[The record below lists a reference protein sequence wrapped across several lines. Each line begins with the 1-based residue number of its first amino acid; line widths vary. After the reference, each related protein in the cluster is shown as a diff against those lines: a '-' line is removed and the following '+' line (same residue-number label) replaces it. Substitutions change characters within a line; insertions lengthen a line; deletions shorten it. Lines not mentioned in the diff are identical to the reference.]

1 MHIMSRDRLRREL
14 PLHIMILPST
24 ILVLIFSYGPML
36 GICIAFQKFIPARG
50 FTGSKFVGLDNF
62 KYIFSMPDIYQVLW
76 NTVFIALLKLVT
88 MLVVPVIFALM
99 LNEMSNKRI
108 KKGIQT
114 MVYFPHFL
122 SWVIFAGLLIDILS
136 PSNGIINQLIKALG
150 FESIYFLGDEN
161 VFQYTMVITNIWKEF
176 GFGAVVY
183 LASLTGIDPMLY
195 EASIVDGAGKWKQM
209 LHITLPG
216 IIPII
221 VLMTI
226 LSLGDILNAG
236 FDQVFNLYSP
246 QVYSTGDIIDTLVY
260 RLGLRDAQFGPATA
274 VGLLK
279 SVVSFAFISV
289 SYFLADKVAN
299 YRVF

>member
-1 MHIMSRDRLRREL
+1 
-14 PLHIMILPST
+14 
-24 ILVLIFSYGPML
+24 
-36 GICIAFQKFIPARG
+36 
-50 FTGSKFVGLDNF
+50 
-62 KYIFSMPDIYQVLW
+62 
-76 NTVFIALLKLVT
+76 
-88 MLVVPVIFALM
+88 
-99 LNEMSNKRI
+99 
-108 KKGIQT
+108 

-122 SWVIFAGLLIDILS
+122 SWVIFAGLLIDLLS
-136 PSNGIINQLIKALG
+136 PSSGIINQMIKAVGL
-150 FESIYFLGDEN
+150 EPIYFLGDEK
-161 VFQYTMVITNIWKEF
+161 VFRYTMVITNIWKEF

-195 EASIVDGAGKWKQM
+195 EASFIDGAGKWKQM

-216 IIPII
+216 IIPIV

>member
-1 MHIMSRDRLRREL
+1 MSRDRLRREL
-14 PLHIMILPST
+14 PLHIMILPSAL
-24 ILVLIFSYGPML
+24 IVLIFSYGPIL
-36 GICIAFQKFIPARG
+36 GITIAFQKFIPAKG
-50 FTGSKFVGLDNF
+50 FAGSKFVGLDNF

-76 NTVFIALLKLVT
+76 NTVFIAFLKLVT

-99 LNEMSNKRI
+99 LNEMSNKHVKR
-108 KKGIQT
+108 GIQT

-122 SWVIFAGLLIDILS
+122 SWVIFAGLLIDLLS
-136 PSNGIINQLIKALG
+136 PSSGIINQMIKAVGL
-150 FESIYFLGDEN
+150 EPIYFLGDEK
-161 VFQYTMVITNIWKEF
+161 VFRYTMVITNIWKEF

-195 EASIVDGAGKWKQM
+195 EASFIDGAGKWKQM

-216 IIPII
+216 IIPIV

>member
-1 MHIMSRDRLRREL
+1 MSRDRWMREL
-14 PLHIMILPST
+14 PLHIMIVPSA
-24 ILVLIFSYGPML
+24 ILVLIYSYGPML
-36 GICIAFQKFIPARG
+36 GICIAFQKFIPAKG
-50 FTGSKFVGLDNF
+50 FAGSKFVGLDNF
-62 KYIFSMPDIYQVLW
+62 KYIFSMPDIFQVLW
-76 NTVFIALLKLVT
+76 NTVLIALLKLVT
-88 MLVVPVIFALM
+88 MLVVPVLFALL
-99 LNEMSNKRI
+99 LNELSNKHI
-108 KKGIQT
+108 KRGIQT

-136 PSNGIINQLIKALG
+136 PSSGIINQIIIALG
-150 FESIYFLGDEN
+150 LEPIYFLGDETL
-161 VFQYTMVITNIWKEF
+161 FPYTMVITNIWKEF

-195 EASIVDGAGKWKQM
+195 EASIVDGAGRWRQA

-216 IIPII
+216 IIPMI

-226 LSLGDILNAG
+226 LSLGDVLNAG
-236 FDQVFNLYSP
+236 FDQIFNLYSP

-279 SVVSFAFISV
+279 SIVSFVFIST
-289 SYFLADKVAN
+289 SYILADKVAN

>member
-1 MHIMSRDRLRREL
+1 MSRDRLRREL
-14 PLHIMILPST
+14 PLHIMILPSA

-136 PSNGIINQLIKALG
+136 PSNGIINQMIKALG

-161 VFQYTMVITNIWKEF
+161 VFQYTMVTTNIWKEF

>member
-1 MHIMSRDRLRREL
+1 
-14 PLHIMILPST
+14 
-24 ILVLIFSYGPML
+24 ML

>member
-1 MHIMSRDRLRREL
+1 
-14 PLHIMILPST
+14 MILPSA
-24 ILVLIFSYGPML
+24 ILVLIYSYGPML

-62 KYIFSMPDIYQVLW
+62 KYIFSLPDIFQVLW

-88 MLVVPVIFALM
+88 MLVVPVLFALL
-99 LNEMSNKRI
+99 LNELSNKRI
-108 KKGIQT
+108 KKGVQT

-122 SWVIFAGLLIDILS
+122 SWVIFAGILIDILS
-136 PSNGIINQLIKALG
+136 PSSGIMNQMINALG
-150 FESIYFLGDEN
+150 FDSIYFLGDEN
-161 VFQYTMVITNIWKEF
+161 IFQYTMVITNIWKEF

-183 LASLTGIDPMLY
+183 LASLTGIDPILY

-216 IIPII
+216 IIPIV

-279 SVVSFAFISV
+279 SIVSFAFISV

>member
-1 MHIMSRDRLRREL
+1 
-14 PLHIMILPST
+14 
-24 ILVLIFSYGPML
+24 ML

-62 KYIFSMPDIYQVLW
+62 RYIFSMPDIFQVLW

-88 MLVVPVIFALM
+88 MLVVPVLFALL
-99 LNEMSNKRI
+99 LNEMTHKRL
-108 KKGIQT
+108 KRGIQT
-114 MVYFPHFL
+114 IVYFPHFL
-122 SWVIFAGLLIDILS
+122 SWVIFAGILIDILS
-136 PSNGIINQLIKALG
+136 PSNGIINQMIKALG
-150 FESIYFLGDEN
+150 FEPVYFLGDEKL
-161 VFQYTMVITNIWKEF
+161 FPYTMILTNIWKEF

-195 EASIVDGAGKWKQM
+195 EASIVDGAGRWKQT

-216 IIPII
+216 IVPMI
-221 VLMTI
+221 VLMTV
-226 LSLGDILNAG
+226 LSLGDVLNAG
-236 FDQVFNLYSP
+236 FDQIFNLYSP

-279 SVVSFAFISV
+279 SVVSFVFIST
-289 SYFLADKVAN
+289 SYILADKVAN